1 MIDTTPF
8 ILLYFSLYTVV
19 VKIKYLFNFMFLITI
34 NSNQGLVYNKEEM
47 GYNFFKI
54 GYFLK
59 KDLKVIYFIIIYELY
74 SNLCTYRPSL

>member
-47 GYNFFKI
+47 GYNFF
-54 GYFLK
+54 
-59 KDLKVIYFIIIYELY
+59 
-74 SNLCTYRPSL
+74 